1 MKYKLEDS
9 DKYIDVATT
18 RPETLFGDM
27 AVAVNEKD
35 ERYKDSVGK
44 NVILPIL
51 GRKIPVITD
60 PHADMEKRNW
70 CC

>member
-1 MKYKLEDS
+1 MKKLSIKEEKGAFYPLKYKLEDS

-35 ERYKDSVGK
+35 ERYKGFC
-44 NVILPIL
+44 
-51 GRKIPVITD
+51 
-60 PHADMEKRNW
+60 W
-70 CC
+70 